1 MRAVLY
7 IWLTLTVAGFA
18 TASEAPKLSN
28 FCPPALRLDDTGH
41 CKLHSQYLA
50 YDSLYGKGVGGP
62 KTGLPPVR
70 DGFTPQQ
77 IDLGRYLF
85 FDPLLSKNGEV
96 ACSTCH
102 DPALGL
108 SDGRRLSIGVQGTEI
123 ARSAPSLW
131 NVAFLQKLLW
141 DGSKSSLEAQ
151 LQGPLYAD
159 NEMGNDP
166 ATLLASLQNNAVYSD
181 LFKVAFEED
190 VLTLDQVYAALV
202 AFESSLISL
211 NSRYDLYAHGVHDAL
226 SSQEKEGLN
235 VFRSFVARCAECHT
249 PPLFTNQQIAVLG
262 VPERDDR
269 PLDPGA
275 AGASGDATQ
284 RGGFKV
290 PSLRNVALTAPYM
303 HAGNFDSLRE
313 AAAFYTGGRG
323 HAVPKG
329 EDLRL
334 HWHIW
339 NPELTDDELDRLV
352 DFLQTLTDQAFLPE
366 IPKHL
371 PSGLAPARAA
381 RLAPEGKTALHRHS
395 NNDTQLAAQP
405 AAPIATSIAAPLTAQ
420 PKALP

>member
-1 MRAVLY
+1 
-7 IWLTLTVAGFA
+7 
-18 TASEAPKLSN
+18 
-28 FCPPALRLDDTGH
+28 
-41 CKLHSQYLA
+41 
-50 YDSLYGKGVGGP
+50 
-62 KTGLPPVR
+62 
-70 DGFTPQQ
+70 
-77 IDLGRYLF
+77 
-85 FDPLLSKNGEV
+85 
-96 ACSTCH
+96 
-102 DPALGL
+102 
-108 SDGRRLSIGVQGTEI
+108 
-123 ARSAPSLW
+123 
-131 NVAFLQKLLW
+131 
-141 DGSKSSLEAQ
+141 
-151 LQGPLYAD
+151 
-159 NEMGNDP
+159 MGNDP

-181 LFKVAFEED
+181 LFKAAFEED

-303 HAGNFDSLRE
+303 NAGNFDSLRE

>member
-1 MRAVLY
+1 MRALFFV
-7 IWLTLTVAGFA
+7 WLALTAA
-18 TASEAPKLSN
+18 TPVTAAEGTELSA
-28 FCPPALRLDDTGH
+28 FCPPALRLDETGH

-141 DGSKSSLEAQ
+141 DGSKTSLEAQ

-166 ATLLASLQNNAVYSD
+166 ATLLATLQANAAYSE

-190 VLTLDQVYAALV
+190 TLTLDQVYTALV

-226 SSQEKEGLN
+226 NSQEKQGLN

-262 VPERDDR
+262 VPERNGR

-275 AGASGDATQ
+275 GASSGDTSQ

-303 HAGNFDSLRE
+303 HAGNFDSLRD

-323 HAVPKG
+323 HAVPEG
-329 EDLRL
+329 EELRL

-352 DFLQTLTDQAFLPE
+352 DFLHTLTDQGFLPE

-371 PSGLAPARAA
+371 PSGLPPARAA
-381 RLAPEGKTALHRHS
+381 RLAPEGKTALHLHS
-395 NNDTQLAAQP
+395 NNNVQLAAQR
-405 AAPIATSIAAPLTAQ
+405 AAQS
-420 PKALP
+420 KALP